1 MFNLRKTLNPII
13 NLRKTANR
21 TVINKLVYTG
31 KRITNK
37 QEISDTM
44 NTHFCDIGV
53 RLQSE
58 YLTTVIDF

>member
-1 MFNLRKTLNPII
+1 M
-13 NLRKTANR
+13 
-21 TVINKLVYTG
+21 YTG

-53 RLQSE
+53 KLQSE
-58 YLTTVIDF
+58 LPDYGNRFL